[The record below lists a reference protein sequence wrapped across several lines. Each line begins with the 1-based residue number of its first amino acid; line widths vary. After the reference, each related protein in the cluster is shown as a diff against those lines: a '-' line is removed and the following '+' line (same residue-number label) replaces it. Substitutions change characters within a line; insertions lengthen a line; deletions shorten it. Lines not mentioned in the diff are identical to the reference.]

1 MEEPTMADT
10 DTAPTRPSRWR
21 GRLTTLLVVLA
32 CLGVILSGVAIWL
45 HDALLDTDTWV
56 EITTPVIDDPAVQAN
71 IADFVGKE
79 VVTALEVE
87 SRLEEA
93 LPDEVSMLAAPLASG
108 VQDVITEQTQE
119 IVASDRAREVWIE
132 ANRVV
137 HEKIVE
143 LLRGEPGVLYAEGD
157 EIRLNLLPVISS
169 AVSELRLRFPRLF
182 PGVVS
187 VPSVTADT
195 PAPEAIAQF
204 ETAVGRDLADDF
216 GQITLVQNEKLEQA
230 QRAVELFDRA
240 VWLLVIVTIG
250 LIVAALM
257 LSTRRLRTALYL
269 GAGTAIALIVVLL
282 VESWLKDQLVAAI
295 GSGPGTAAART
306 AISSVVADFTGFA
319 RLLLVA
325 AVTVAIAAYLV
336 ARRDAVAAAA
346 RSGAAVASRAGSG
359 LAGRR
364 SSTGVLA
371 RHLDGFRLAGVLVG
385 AVLLLVTLPPW
396 WGGLLLIAAVAGY
409 ELLLSWLT
417 HSWPW
422 PATVTEGGPSP
433 EGA

>member
-21 GRLTTLLVVLA
+21 GRLTILLVVLA

-45 HDALLDTDTWV
+45 HDALLDTETWV

-71 IADFVGKE
+71 IADFVGEE

-93 LPDEVSMLAAPLASG
+93 LPDQVSMLAAPLASG
-108 VQDVITEQTQE
+108 VQDVITKQTQE
-119 IVASDRAREVWIE
+119 IVASERAREVWIE
-132 ANRVV
+132 ANRVA

-143 LLRGEPGVLYAEGD
+143 LLRGEPGVVYAEGE
-157 EIRLNLLPVISS
+157 EIRLNLLPVVSS
-169 AVSELRLRFPRLF
+169 VVSELRLRFPRLF
-182 PGVVS
+182 PGLVN
-187 VPSVTADT
+187 VPSVSAET
-195 PAPEAIAQF
+195 PAPEAIAEF
-204 ETAVGRDLADDF
+204 EAAVGRDLADDF

-240 VWLLVIVTIG
+240 VWLLVIVTLG
-250 LIVAALM
+250 LIVASLL

-269 GAGTAIALIVVLL
+269 GAGTAVALVVVLL
-282 VESWLKDQLVAAI
+282 VDAWLEDQLVAAI

-306 AISSVVADFTGFA
+306 AITTVVADFTGFA
-319 RLLLVA
+319 RLLLIA
-325 AVTVAIAAYLV
+325 AVTVAIAAYVV
-336 ARRDAVAAAA
+336 ARRDVVAAAA
-346 RSGAAVASRAGSG
+346 RSGAAVATRAGNG

-385 AVLLLVTLPPW
+385 AVLLLIILPPW
-396 WGGLLLIAAVAGY
+396 WGGLLLIAAAAGY

-417 HSWPW
+417 HTWPW
-422 PATVTEGGPSP
+422 SLSETQRDTPAEAS
-433 EGA
+433 